1 MGIAICEFKD
11 MDSIR
16 IDELIDP
23 LQTFEITI
31 SVPKMIGCYIM
42 FDSKKVLK
50 KIYIKENDF
59 SQI

>member
-1 MGIAICEFKD
+1 MGITICEFKD

-16 IDELIDP
+16 IDELVDP

>member
-16 IDELIDP
+16 IDELVDP

-50 KIYIKENDF
+50 KKYVKKNYF